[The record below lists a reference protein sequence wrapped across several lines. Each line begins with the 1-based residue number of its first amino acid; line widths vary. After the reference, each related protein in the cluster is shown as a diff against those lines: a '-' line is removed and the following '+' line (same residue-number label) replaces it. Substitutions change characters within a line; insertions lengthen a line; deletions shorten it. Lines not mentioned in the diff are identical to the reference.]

1 MPKQATVD
9 HGVILHYAGA
19 HQLFPVAKKDQR
31 SEVRLARHD
40 DVAADEVRV
49 GWDGFFRPF
58 LDRGLVFVFDE
69 TEGKPM
75 PAAQAAGALG
85 A

>member
-19 HQLFPVAKKDQR
+19 HHLFPVAKKDQR
-31 SEVRLARHD
+31 SVIRLAGHD

-49 GWDGFFRPF
+49 GWEGFFRPF
-58 LDRGLVFVFDE
+58 LDGGLVFVFDE
-69 TEGKPM
+69 TSGRPM
-75 PAAQAAGALG
+75 TAAEAAGAV